1 MITKIPIHVQAS
13 QELSMLEETKK
24 ASFTN
29 FGSRIRKPNPFAIA
43 SSLPKEENEKN
54 YDISQYKNL
63 LGSKI
68 VQGDGKTQFRIR
80 PQTPKLDMILLQ
92 KAQRNKLK

>member
-1 MITKIPIHVQAS
+1 
-13 QELSMLEETKK
+13 MLEETNK
-24 ASFTN
+24 ARFTN
-29 FGSRIRKPNPFAIA
+29 FGSRIKRPNPFAIV
-43 SSLPKEENEKN
+43 SNMPKEENEKN

-68 VQGDGKTQFRIR
+68 VQGDTKTQFRIR